1 MATKIGERLKE
12 LAAFLADTH
21 AVSSVEEA
29 LGHMQTEIDD
39 SMALSRASAQQCTI
53 LLFQSEEPPSLLRF
67 LGSSADFADDARK
80 REVSSARGWVLELLE
95 NFLKTYGV
103 HRSLTKQHV
112 VDLYKDCQQIARTDP
127 FNRVKAHALAVVVN
141 VLKYAN
147 SRLTS
152 DDIEPRAYV
161 EKLFYDIKFSKAT
174 QTAKGQMLEVIG
186 YLVDAFPKEMEE
198 NVAVLMSWI
207 ENELEKQFSSNSPEM
222 MLVNGLLFALARLLG
237 CDTERYKRDDALR
250 KKIYSYVLTVFATT
264 VSGNLSRYQ
273 VTNSSETFLV
283 KHAPIF
289 QQEIGPNGY
298 VWFSYMKF
306 CCLSENKTIHEH
318 AFACSNVIFQVLNS
332 YLVEAKDDTR
342 KKCLNKVLKEVLPT
356 VSDSAAATST
366 MAFAVQCLG
375 WFASSIYTYLG
386 AKGYAK
392 IEEKLKTF
400 GESLLVLD
408 MKATA
413 WRWSLV
419 SQYVQCI
426 GQFVKERRDVPLDEG
441 YVKFLGD
448 VLCHLMAAYPQCLW
462 KAKAVVHKSVSAVF
476 AALSNWTVL
485 DPLVDRFILHT
496 LMLSISNNTD
506 ADQAVIYHPDSGEL
520 VTNLLYDYEGF
531 WLALLRRR
539 TDAIMEPTS
548 VLVGPAAGDVDMK
561 EPTEVGR
568 TLQAIIFD
576 STVKHALGIIH
587 QLDLSYQFN
596 LQTTNNGKKAT
607 GYSPTVP
614 RDHSIML
621 NLTEFVERVISKV
634 PRSLLRPWTPLLMQQ
649 VISFASKLP
658 LVSSFYRIGTV
669 VATAMDDLK
678 YFDET
683 LSIDGY
689 GEVHLRDDFAAF
701 VQRVCAQARFYQDE
715 LLLTCSEFILAAP
728 IGLVAIQSM
737 VGIIRSILELGRSFL
752 PAAIVAMA
760 SLERWQTQCPNE
772 LEDAISKLTPLLSAY
787 LDQEGINDGDSP
799 VKISGKYK
807 VNVVSNESDLAQLQR
822 RILLL
827 LGKCGGKISLLM
839 SEPPLIVNAHGSI
852 SSPFFRLE
860 LQLSEVS
867 ISLTMDPILS
877 HLGHLA
883 SHSSV
888 RRVKSNAS
896 EGYHALVCYLCGK
909 TTTHP
914 HQSGKKTEFYELWR
928 GVFARVVRLATDPE
942 KICRAL
948 FEPLLFQLLRWLA
961 TNSDTFPFEYASML
975 DELTRS
981 LSDPETAVRSMSA
994 RCIAALLS
1002 LALETSTT
1010 RINFDDIFEMIFSLC
1025 RHPGAVQR
1033 SGAAASISYFLRTIN
1048 EEDGAVLA
1056 KFAVPCLKNLLYALR
1071 LCDSDVRNKIGGV
1084 DISRDVLSK
1093 AVMKIERGICRFPQ
1107 LFLKGSTSGRKS
1119 DGNEIL
1125 QEATIWLFQQTG
1137 AREVLFRRLCR
1148 RVFMT
1153 FSALIR
1159 KSSSE
1164 WIQHYA
1170 STRGSESI
1178 TRVLVPMSPLAL
1190 TISDITVEW
1199 MEQLS
1204 ASIESYVWCVEVL
1217 GDKARGIFELNS
1229 SNPRQESTKR
1239 THTSELT
1246 DPTQRGNQHILS
1258 WSIANFLRNESPWED
1273 SSKLSR
1279 WIGAYLSV
1287 LVSLCNSVRAYMSS
1301 GNVALRDV
1309 GDMDKES
1316 FRAALVNKLLL
1327 ALVHQNTRASD
1338 ASFRDEI
1345 EKFCAGMAVDSKDW
1359 AHQIQVSVEMLLS
1372 SMPPCLADI
1381 NSAESFEKHSRTVES
1396 LSMFGS
1402 KIVSAGIIS
1411 SPVSN
1416 KYAEMFALAASK
1428 TIKYGHGSPHD
1439 RFVTIAALKTAAVCG
1454 WRVTD
1459 IFVNAADRQ
1468 VYAPVYSDVIQFLP
1482 TLAVWQRCASDLVLL
1497 SLKNDFAVNV
1507 LVDGLRQVTGFKVYT
1522 ARSTEW
1528 DAFTKTLVANIKQF
1542 VKNLEVVKFDTQR
1555 ALSLLQVLR
1564 CFLELCQQ
1572 CSEKLVEVL
1581 RMEPIPDIQH
1591 AIIDLLKQRGCSY
1604 LVKADI
1610 LRMLALLGPTSILI
1624 AEQNASKTTLDAL
1637 VGFVFD
1643 EFPIVSVDVARGSKE
1658 FDVFHLLLSELLGV
1672 IEQSNSIEY
1681 LKIIYPSLK
1690 EADKHLFEA
1699 EIKQTLIRFSIAL
1712 GSGAQPGDAQSSER
1726 VRHQLAELLDVLLDP
1741 TLEITIRKTLLEE
1754 VFTPLIECQ
1763 TGETLQQF
1771 YLMQS
1776 LTKKSSIISLL
1787 VTLISTSAEVSSG
1800 GSRIGVFVAYSLVE
1814 ILYRLIDPE
1823 VIRTDINAA
1832 FLGHQ
1837 NGKGREFTM
1846 LVCKCASK
1854 VVTKT
1859 YGDADDLVRFAC
1871 CAAYNCLLTAVSR
1884 TQKQEK
1890 FYDQILFQPALWS
1903 NIVDFSVEYE
1913 IRAETAAFAT
1923 IPLSSLSAISLQARL
1938 DTKVLANP
1946 KSKRNES
1953 AALQFFTASSL
1964 SMDTDSL
1971 ATSTMSAPLDI
1982 NQMGSTYQ
1990 HLEIE
1995 LDEFNQHPCM
2005 IPLLRVLV
2013 QMKVDF
2019 GGSWKENSM
2028 PGWMKKIFDVIV
2040 DPSTNLNVRLFLA
2053 KVVLNAPDVFTM
2065 HSSSWLCAVMDALL
2079 DANAAQKTPQ
2089 FSYILRDCCNL
2100 VLNAWKDVSV
2110 SSLDT
2115 ASRFVN
2121 ELIKLCPERNNVI
2134 RNSNVLLVMALIALW
2149 KDSVDIDVDLLV
2161 TDMNSDDDT
2170 KMKSAK
2176 QFTALQVV
2184 SAMLSIGVNVENLG
2198 QTLEDGMLL
2207 VMTSKLSSLYTLAAE
2222 VGGLYLQT
2230 SHLESEE
2237 FMIKLQNLIISSYND
2252 EDYGRFL
2259 ALLRNASMYQPEIID
2274 SMMLQR
2280 LAFVLPKAVSVDA
2293 WALLAADSLGCAAQN
2308 VSVMKDIFTHVHSVL
2323 DRFIAHRHA
2332 GVQLSTLRAISL
2344 LLDYLTVPELGRLV
2358 VDASEGGLGVLNYY
2372 EAHELSECRGAVFG
2386 VAQKLYDNEGLLDPA
2401 KARVRCSLLRG
2412 LCDSD
2417 DQLRKKAFEYWN
2429 TSTALMNSCSD
2440 RLLSIFGP
2448 LYSSRFADKWV
2459 LYATNLLVGMSKES
2473 SEYQRPLFSSAL
2485 GSGEFTETHIDAT
2498 WEAKIQSMAPLFSV
2512 EADLFSARQEPTQQ
2526 SVGLTHTASSQADT
2540 SFASAMASQLFPSA
2554 RVSAGTVSSYSQS
2567 LGESN
2572 PAQNQQGRQRFYKLR
2587 VAADNTGT
2595 KDQSRYHRKASK
2607 RFFQDH
2613 YALLRKKQEAQITR
2627 ERKQRQGNVTMTRNY
2642 RSGEFPDIQISQ
2654 QDIVEPIMALC
2665 EMHGETSSLVFGAV
2679 FSSIVATPQF
2689 EKSRNIDELAVRLEE
2704 TLTLSKESSSYVSCI
2719 ISAYFASIVGNPR
2732 LCEILPLQPVAIGE
2746 AGLSSG
2752 AYNLSELVLE
2762 EQLLYKVQR
2771 MGTNLSLASDELV
2784 AASWDLLHKVLS
2796 TMHKRNFLIAL
2807 SMTSS
2812 IIEEFKLALQAQLSG
2827 DLPFAV
2833 ASYKKAESI
2842 LDSQNES
2849 GNSFSTEAVTT
2860 RCRWQRLN
2868 CLETLN
2874 NWEALKSEIADVTD
2888 EDSEFLWKQRSP
2900 YLEQGVGHYLRS
2912 CLGLSL
2918 AKQEDNI
2925 LTSLQ
2930 NFIESAARG
2939 SAKQE
2944 LIQSRFPVEVCL
2956 TYLSSGEK
2964 NQARVCVETFYSN
2977 FLKMWRQTS
2986 PMTSSTRMQLLQS
2999 LSSMVEI
3006 DEVLSCFG
3014 CDFSDICK
3022 KEQPNVTAFM
3032 DGWKRLPPLTGE
3044 DGLVLWSQHT
3054 MVQNTVSGFLLNF
3067 AKDQGILSYETRL
3080 AILGRKSSTMLQYA
3094 NAAISCNILALGSK
3108 MLKSYRDLCNVHQ
3121 LPKLSVEMVEVFV
3134 SHVLKLIDRQE
3145 HQSERSGLSS
3155 SAIKLITRYYETATK
3170 MFDNVEIMNMME
3182 TAGGNDQVAMGYLEA
3197 KTFANAAAF
3206 YAFYDVD
3213 DNLKEEYFSRSLDM
3227 FKVSCQRIDAVKDA
3241 GGGASSFLRC
3251 RLTFIEFLNDL
3262 LFKRKTEKLGK
3273 LADRKILTKL
3283 LADNVLGG
3291 MTAGDRECAHYFP
3304 QICDVI
3310 SSYPDIVAEFEQYL
3324 LKNVP
3329 LWTCLQWSA
3338 QLMALLN
3345 GPIGKAIVVVLEKM
3359 AEKYPVALF
3368 YDFMVTCR
3376 SSLDKFKVD
3385 LQRLQVLLTNP
3396 VMEKFVTALRLIHH
3410 PELRL
3415 KEGLREVA
3423 KLIEDNRMPEARQ
3436 KVESVWEDC
3445 FSPDRPLLGTQ
3456 IGRYNRDWSRKAK
3469 RDVEKIM
3476 GKDGSKMTAK
3486 TVNSARDWIMNNFGV
3501 TPGRY
3506 GITRYM
3512 KAHLGDF
3519 ADWLEEFDHSSCSLE
3534 LPGQYASYWGPPDP
3548 TTHVRILSF
3557 DSMFG
3562 VLASKQLPKRLT
3574 VHCSDEKDYT
3584 FLVKGGEDLR
3594 LDQRIE
3600 QLFGVMN
3607 QILEADPRC
3616 RDERLSLV
3624 TYDVIPMT
3632 QEIGILEWV
3641 GGTST
3646 LKGVIEARLQIDER
3660 CTDLKSNKRQ
3670 KLELFNT
3677 TAAKTYES
3685 FLMKQRGS
3693 SYSAKVV
3700 APRSKE
3706 VVDQFAK
3713 VQAMIPADLLRRQLL
3728 GLGSNYEAFLLV
3740 RDHFLKSL
3748 AVFSA
3753 CSYVLGIGDR
3763 HLDNFLFDLASGRVI
3778 GIDFGVSFGAGAS
3791 VLPVPELIPFRYT
3804 RQMDFVFQP
3813 YDGSNLL
3820 AQEMQAVFDALRSKR
3835 QVVESVMN
3843 VFLHEPLLDWQ
3854 QSTTTHQKALF
3865 EAAEGDDRSTLPD
3878 SDVEMEDVE
3887 EVERT
3892 RASRSSSKSTAS
3904 LSRGSV
3910 TSAWL
3915 PDVKIA
3921 IARRKL
3927 EGVSPALLLKEELSQ
3942 NLNLRQHIKKFHAL
3956 VDSASTGEE
3965 DANEMV
3971 ALSSLAQAQ
3980 ELLAMATA
3988 PDLLGRTFQGWMPWL

>member
-1 MATKIGERLKE
+1 M
-12 LAAFLADTH
+12 
-21 AVSSVEEA
+21 
-29 LGHMQTEIDD
+29 
-39 SMALSRASAQQCTI
+39 
-53 LLFQSEEPPSLLRF
+53 
-67 LGSSADFADDARK
+67 
-80 REVSSARGWVLELLE
+80 
-95 NFLKTYGV
+95 
-103 HRSLTKQHV
+103 
-112 VDLYKDCQQIARTDP
+112 
-127 FNRVKAHALAVVVN
+127 
-141 VLKYAN
+141 
-147 SRLTS
+147 
-152 DDIEPRAYV
+152 
-161 EKLFYDIKFSKAT
+161 
-174 QTAKGQMLEVIG
+174 
-186 YLVDAFPKEMEE
+186 
-198 NVAVLMSWI
+198 
-207 ENELEKQFSSNSPEM
+207 
-222 MLVNGLLFALARLLG
+222 
-237 CDTERYKRDDALR
+237 
-250 KKIYSYVLTVFATT
+250 
-264 VSGNLSRYQ
+264 
-273 VTNSSETFLV
+273 
-283 KHAPIF
+283 F
-289 QQEIGPNGY
+289 QQEIGSNGQA
-298 VWFSYMKF
+298 WFSYMKF
-306 CCLSENKTIHEH
+306 CCLSENKTIHKH
-318 AFACSNVIFQVLNS
+318 AFACSNSIFHVLNS
-332 YLVEAKDDTR
+332 YLVEDKDDMR
-342 KKCLNKVLKEVLPT
+342 KKCLNKILKEVLPT
-356 VSDSAAATST
+356 VSDSTAFTSPMT
-366 MAFAVQCLG
+366 FAVQCLG
-375 WFASSIYTYLG
+375 WLASSIYTYLG
-386 AKGYAK
+386 AKGYGK

-400 GESLLVLD
+400 GESLLALD
-408 MKATA
+408 TKTTA

-419 SQYVQCI
+419 SQYAQCI

-441 YVKFLGD
+441 YVQILGD
-448 VLCHLMAAYPQCLW
+448 VLCHLMVAYPQCLW
-462 KAKAVVHKSVSAVF
+462 KGKAVVHKAVSAVF
-476 AALSNWTVL
+476 SAVANWTAL
-485 DPLVDRFILHT
+485 DPLVDRFVLHT
-496 LMLSISNNTD
+496 LMLSISNVTD
-506 ADQAVIYHPDSGEL
+506 ADQPVIYHPDTGEP

-531 WLALLRRR
+531 WLALLRHCADDVVES
-539 TDAIMEPTS
+539 TP
-548 VLVGPAAGDVDMK
+548 VLVGPITGDVEMK
-561 EPTEVGR
+561 EPTEVRR
-568 TLQAIIFD
+568 TLQTIIFD

-587 QLDLSYQFN
+587 QLNLSYQFDM
-596 LQTTNNGKKAT
+596 QTTNNGKNTT
-607 GYSPTVP
+607 GYSPIVP

-621 NLTEFVERVISKV
+621 NLTEFIEKVITKV
-634 PRSLLRPWTPLLMQQ
+634 PRSLLRPWIPLLMHQI
-649 VISFASKLP
+649 ISFASKLP

-669 VATAMDDLK
+669 LATAMNDLK

-683 LSIDGY
+683 MSSNGDDRELY
-689 GEVHLRDDFAAF
+689 LRDDFAAF
-701 VQRVCAQARFYQDE
+701 VERVCAQSRFYQDE

-728 IGLVAIQSM
+728 IGLVPIQGM
-737 VGIIRSILELGRSFL
+737 TGTVRSILELGRSFP
-752 PAAIVAMA
+752 PAASVAMTA
-760 SLERWQTQCPNE
+760 LERWQMQCPNE
-772 LEDAISKLTPLLSAY
+772 VENMISELAPLLAQY
-787 LDQEGINDGDSP
+787 LDQEGISDGELP
-799 VKISGKYK
+799 VKNSGKYA
-807 VNVVSNESDLAQLQR
+807 VNVVSKESDLAQLQR

-827 LGKCGGKISLLM
+827 LGKCDGKTLLSM
-839 SEPPLIVNAHGSI
+839 SEPPLIVNAHKSMGSI
-852 SSPFFRLE
+852 SLPFFRLE

-867 ISLTMDPILS
+867 ISLAMDPILS

-883 SHSSV
+883 SSSSV
-888 RRVKSNAS
+888 RRVKANAS

-909 TTTHP
+909 TTTLP
-914 HQSGKKTEFYELWR
+914 HQAGKKTEFYDLWR

-961 TNSDTFPFEYASML
+961 TNCDTYPFEYASLL
-975 DELTRS
+975 DELTRC
-981 LSDPETAVRSMSA
+981 LSDPEAAVRSMSA
-994 RCIAALLS
+994 RCIAALLA

-1010 RINFDDIFEMIFSLC
+1010 RINFDDIFERIFSLC

-1033 SGAAASISYFLRTIN
+1033 NGAAASISYFLRSVS

-1056 KFAVPCLKNLLYALR
+1056 KFAMPCMKNLLYALR
-1071 LCDSDVRNKIGGV
+1071 LCDNDTRNKVGGV

-1093 AVMKIERGICRFPQ
+1093 AVMKIERGVCRFPQ
-1107 LFLKGSTSGRKS
+1107 LFLKGDTSVRKADS
-1119 DGNEIL
+1119 DEIL

-1153 FSALIR
+1153 FSALVS
-1159 KSSSE
+1159 KLSSE
-1164 WIQHYA
+1164 WIQQYA
-1170 STRGSESI
+1170 SAHGSESI
-1178 TRVLVPMSPLAL
+1178 TCVLVPMSSLAL
-1190 TISDITVEW
+1190 TIPDITAEW

-1217 GDKARGIFELNS
+1217 GDKAQGIFELS
-1229 SNPRQESTKR
+1229 QQESTKR

-1258 WSIANFLRNESPWED
+1258 WSIANFLKNNGPWEN
-1273 SSKLSR
+1273 SSKQSR
-1279 WIGAYLSV
+1279 WIGAYLSA
-1287 LVSLCNSVRAYMSS
+1287 LVSLINFVRSYMNS
-1301 GNVALRDV
+1301 GNVVLRDV
-1309 GDMDKES
+1309 ADMDNEL
-1316 FRAALVNKLLL
+1316 FRATLAKKLLQ
-1327 ALVHQNTRASD
+1327 ALMHQNNTRAPD
-1338 ASFRDEI
+1338 ASLFDEI
-1345 EKFCAGMAVDSKDW
+1345 KSFCVSVATESQDW
-1359 AHQIQVSVEMLLS
+1359 ANQLQVTVEILLA
-1372 SMPPCLADI
+1372 SMPPCLADV
-1381 NSAESFEKHSRTVES
+1381 NSPETFEKHSRTIES

-1402 KIVSAGIIS
+1402 TIINAGIIN
-1411 SPVSN
+1411 SPASD

-1439 RFVTIAALKTAAVCG
+1439 RFVTVVALKTAAACG
-1454 WRVTD
+1454 WKIAD
-1459 IFVNAADRQ
+1459 IFGNVADRYK
-1468 VYAPVYSDVIQFLP
+1468 YAPVYRDVIHFLP
-1482 TLAVWQRCASDLVLL
+1482 TLVVWQKCVNDFVSL
-1497 SLKNDFAVNV
+1497 SLKNDFVLNV
-1507 LVDGLRQVTGFKVYT
+1507 LVEGLRQVTSLKVYT
-1522 ARSTEW
+1522 PRSADW
-1528 DAFTKTLVANIKQF
+1528 DTFTKTLVDNIKEF

-1555 ALSLLQVLR
+1555 ALSLLQALR

-1572 CSEKLVEVL
+1572 CSEKLVVVL
-1581 RMEPIPDIQH
+1581 RVDPIPDILR
-1591 AIIDLLKQRGCSY
+1591 AIIALLKQRRCSY

-1610 LRMLALLGPTSILI
+1610 LRMLTLLGPTSILT
-1624 AEQNASKTTLDAL
+1624 AEQSASKTTLDAL
-1637 VGFVFD
+1637 IGFVFD
-1643 EFPIVSVDVARGSKE
+1643 EFPIISTDVARGSKE
-1658 FDVFHLLLSELLGV
+1658 FDVLHLLLVELLGV
-1672 IEQSNSIEY
+1672 IEKSSSIEY

-1690 EADKHLFEA
+1690 EANNHLFEA
-1699 EIKQTLIRFSIAL
+1699 DIKKTLRRFSVVL
-1712 GSGAQPGDAQSSER
+1712 GSGAQPGDAQSCER
-1726 VRHQLAELLDVLLDP
+1726 VSRHLAELLDVLLDP
-1741 TLEITIRKTLLEE
+1741 SLEITIRKTLLEE

-1787 VTLISTSAEVSSG
+1787 ATLISTSAEVSSG

-1832 FLGHQ
+1832 FLGHK

-1859 YGDADDLVRFAC
+1859 YGDVDDLIRFAC

-1890 FYDQILFQPALWS
+1890 FYNQILFQPSLWS
-1903 NIVDFSVEYE
+1903 NIVDLSAEYE
-1913 IRAETAAFAT
+1913 LRAETAAFAT
-1923 IPLSSLSAISLQARL
+1923 IPLSSLSAVSLQTRL
-1938 DTKVLANP
+1938 DTKAMASPIP
-1946 KSKRNES
+1946 KRKEA

-1971 ATSTMSAPLDI
+1971 AYSTMSASLDT

-2019 GGSWKENSM
+2019 GDSWNANSM
-2028 PGWMKKIFDVIV
+2028 PGWMKKIFDVII

-2053 KVVLNAPDVFTM
+2053 KVVLNVPDVFAM
-2065 HSSSWLCAVMDALL
+2065 YSSAWLCAVMDSLL
-2079 DANAAQKTPQ
+2079 DATVAQKLPE

-2100 VLNAWKDVSV
+2100 VLNAWKDAPVSF
-2110 SSLDT
+2110 LDT

-2134 RNSNVLLVMALIALW
+2134 RNSNVLLVTELIALW
-2149 KDSVDIDVDLLV
+2149 KDSLDVDVDVLV
-2161 TDMNSDDDT
+2161 TGMNSDDDDT

-2184 SAMLSIGVNVENLG
+2184 SAMLNIGVNVENHA
-2198 QTLEDGMLL
+2198 QSLEDGMLL
-2207 VMTSKLSSLYTLAAE
+2207 VMTSKLASLYTLAAE
-2222 VGGLYLQT
+2222 VGGLYLHT
-2230 SHLESEE
+2230 NHIKSEE
-2237 FMIKLQNLIISSYND
+2237 FLIKLQNLIISSYND

-2259 ALLRNASMYQPEIID
+2259 ALLRNASMHQPEIID
-2274 SMMLQR
+2274 SMMMQR

-2308 VSVMKDIFTHVHSVL
+2308 ANVVKDIFAHAQSVL
-2323 DRFIAHRHA
+2323 DRFISHRHA
-2332 GVQLSTLRAISL
+2332 GVQLSTLRAISI
-2344 LLDYLTVPELGRLV
+2344 LLDHLTLSELSRLV
-2358 VDASEGGLGVLNYY
+2358 VDASEGGLGVLNSY
-2372 EAHELSECRGAVFG
+2372 EAHELSECRRLLFS
-2386 VAQKLYDNEGLLDPA
+2386 VAQKLHDKDLLDPV
-2401 KARVRCSLLRG
+2401 KARVRSSLLRG

-2417 DQLRKKAFEYWN
+2417 DQRRKEAFEYWS
-2429 TSTALMNSCSD
+2429 TSTVMMNSCSD
-2440 RLLSIFGP
+2440 RLISIFGP
-2448 LYSSRFADKWV
+2448 LYSARFADKWV
-2459 LYATNLLVGMSKES
+2459 LYATNLLFGMSKEN
-2473 SEYQRPLFSSAL
+2473 SEFQRPLFSSAL
-2485 GSGEFTETHIDAT
+2485 GGGEFTEAHIDAS
-2498 WEAKIQSMAPLFSV
+2498 WEAKTQSMAPLFSV

-2526 SVGLTHTASSQADT
+2526 FVGTHTASSQADT
-2540 SFASAMASQLFPSA
+2540 SVASTMASQLFPS
-2554 RVSAGTVSSYSQS
+2554 VGTISSYSQTT
-2567 LGESN
+2567 GESD
-2572 PAQNQQGRQRFYKLR
+2572 PAQNRQSRQRFSKLR
-2587 VAADNTGT
+2587 GAVDNTGV
-2595 KDQSRYHRKASK
+2595 KGRSHYDRKSSK
-2607 RFFQDH
+2607 RFFQDR
-2613 YALLRKKQEAQITR
+2613 YALMRKTQEAQITR
-2627 ERKQRQGNVTMTRNY
+2627 ERKQRQGNVSMKRTY
-2642 RSGEFPDIQISQ
+2642 RSGEFPDIEISQ
-2654 QDIVEPIMALC
+2654 KDIVEPIMALC
-2665 EMHGETSSLVFGAV
+2665 EIHSETSSLVFGAV

-2689 EKSRNIDELAVRLEE
+2689 EKSQNMAELAVRLEE

-2719 ISAYFASIVGNPR
+2719 ASAYFASIAGNPR
-2732 LCEILPLQPVAIGE
+2732 LCEVLPVHPVVIGE

-2752 AYNLSELVLE
+2752 TYDLSELVLE
-2762 EQLLYKVQR
+2762 EQLIYKLR
-2771 MGTNLSLASDELV
+2771 CMGSNVNFASDEVLT
-2784 AASWDLLHKVLS
+2784 ASWDLLHKVLS
-2796 TMHKRNFLIAL
+2796 TVHKRNFLIAL

-2812 IIEEFKLALQAQLSG
+2812 TTEEFKSALQAQLSG
-2827 DLPFAV
+2827 DLPLAV
-2833 ASYKKAESI
+2833 SSYKKAESI
-2842 LDSQNES
+2842 LNSQKEILES
-2849 GNSFSTEAVTT
+2849 GNTFSAEAA

-2874 NWEALKSEIADVTD
+2874 NWETLKSEIADATEKDDDFV
-2888 EDSEFLWKQRSP
+2888 WKQRPP

-2912 CLGLSL
+2912 FLGLSL
-2918 AKQEDNI
+2918 AKQEGSH
-2925 LTSLQ
+2925 LASLQ
-2930 NFIESAARG
+2930 SFIESATRDP
-2939 SAKQE
+2939 AKQE
-2944 LIQSRFPVEVCL
+2944 LIQSRFQVEVCL
-2956 TYLSSGEK
+2956 AFLSSGDK
-2964 NQARVCVETFYSN
+2964 NQARVCVEKFYSD
-2977 FLKMWRQTS
+2977 FLKMWRHTS
-2986 PMTSSTRMQLLQS
+2986 PMASSSRMQLLQS
-2999 LSSMVEI
+2999 LSSIVEI

-3014 CDFSDICK
+3014 HDITEICK
-3022 KEQPNVTAFM
+3022 KEQPSVTDFI

-3044 DGLVLWSQHT
+3044 DGMELWSQHA
-3054 MVQNTVSGFLLNF
+3054 MVQNTVAEFVLKF
-3067 AKDQGILSYETRL
+3067 AKDQGILSSEVRSD
-3080 AILGRKSSTMLQYA
+3080 ILKRKSSTMLQYA
-3094 NAAISCNILALGSK
+3094 DAAISCNILALASK
-3108 MLKSYRDLCNVHQ
+3108 MLKSYRELCNVHQ

-3145 HQSERSGLSS
+3145 HQSSRSGLSS
-3155 SAIKLITRYYETATK
+3155 NAVKLITRYYETATK
-3170 MFDNVEIMNMME
+3170 MFDNVEIMTMVE
-3182 TAGGNDQVAMGYLEA
+3182 TADGNDQVAMGYLEA
-3197 KTFANAAAF
+3197 KTFASAAAF
-3206 YAFYDVD
+3206 YALNDVD

-3227 FKVSCQRIDAVKDA
+3227 FKVSCQRIDGFSSKDTK
-3241 GGGASSFLRC
+3241 GGEFSSFLRC

-3262 LFKRKTEKLGK
+3262 LFKQKLEKLGK
-3273 LADRKILTKL
+3273 LADRKVLTKL
-3283 LADNVLGG
+3283 LAANVLGG
-3291 MTAGDRECAHYFP
+3291 MAAGDRECAHYFP

-3310 SSYPDIVAEFEQYL
+3310 SPYPDIVAEFEQYL
-3324 LKNVP
+3324 VKNVP
-3329 LWTCLQWSA
+3329 LWTCLQWSS

-3345 GPIGKAIVVVLEKM
+3345 GPIGTTIVVVLEKL

-3368 YDFMVTCR
+3368 YDFMVACR

-3385 LQRLQVLLTNP
+3385 LQRLQVLLANP

-3423 KLIEDNRMPEARQ
+3423 KLIEDNRMPDARQ
-3436 KVESVWEDC
+3436 KVESIWKDC
-3445 FSPDRPLLGTQ
+3445 FSPDRPLLGTR

-3476 GKDGSKMTAK
+3476 GKDGSKMSAK
-3486 TVNSARDWIMNNFGV
+3486 TVNSAREWIINHFGV
-3501 TPGRY
+3501 TPGKF
-3506 GITRYM
+3506 GITRDM

-3534 LPGQYASYWGPPDP
+3534 LPGQYTSYWGPPDP

-3557 DSMFG
+3557 DSMLG

-3616 RDERLSLV
+3616 RDRNLSLV

-3646 LKGVIEARLQIDER
+3646 LKGVIEAQLQIDDR

-3728 GLGSNYEAFLLV
+3728 GLGSSYEVFLLV
-3740 RDHFLKSL
+3740 RDHFLTSL

-3813 YDGSNLL
+3813 YDGANLL

-3865 EAAEGDDRSTLPD
+3865 EGAEGDDRSTLPD
-3878 SDVEMEDVE
+3878 NDVEMEDVE
-3887 EVERT
+3887 EVEHT
-3892 RASRSSSKSTAS
+3892 RASRSSSKATAS
-3904 LSRGSV
+3904 PGKGSV

-3927 EGVSPALLLKEELSQ
+3927 DGVSPALLLKEELSQ
-3942 NLNLRQHIKKFHAL
+3942 NPNLRQHIKKFHAL
-3956 VDSASTGEE
+3956 VDGASTSEE
-3965 DANEMV
+3965 GANEMV
-3971 ALSSLAQAQ
+3971 KLSSLAQAQ
-3980 ELLAMATA
+3980 EVISMATA